1 MEYVVDY
8 HFTEDEIKALKSLE
22 ETLPSSAGQEV
33 LTDIIDTAETNGY
46 KGQDEKSI

>member
-1 MEYVVDY
+1 MKYVIDY
-8 HFTEDEIKALKSLE
+8 HFTEDEIKALKALE

-46 KGQDEKSI
+46 RGKDDS

>member
-1 MEYVVDY
+1 MEKLEYRVEY
-8 HFTEDEIKALKSLE
+8 KFTADEIKALKELE

-46 KGQDEKSI
+46 RAD